1 PARRPGDAARSRAPR
16 RHATRPDRCPGGLAR
31 VDAAGG
37 PAARRRGGPRR
48 HRRAAPAGLGARAHG
63 DAALVRCRRGAGCR
77 ARGQGRGGGAAHL
90 RGRGPDPQGPR
101 RAAHARA
108 VGAEADARHLR
119 LRPRDRRVRRGRGVT
134 SPQLL
139 EGEVSARGRRIAIIA
154 ARFNDFIVTSLLK
167 GALGAWVERGG
178 AVSELAVV
186 RVPGAFELPVAAR
199 RLAASGRYDALQALY
214 RWQLNACP
222 WQDLVQEFGDAED
235 MARADRDYFRALI
248 EGVAGAL
255 DALDARLAALADRR
269 PDRLDPIEH
278 AILLIGVY
286 ELAARPEVPYRVAI
300 SEAVGLA
307 RRFGATDGH
316 KFVNAVLDRAARE
329 LRPPAH

>member
-1 PARRPGDAARSRAPR
+1 MSEAS
-16 RHATRPDRCPGGLAR
+16 
-31 VDAAGG
+31 
-37 PAARRRGGPRR
+37 
-48 HRRAAPAGLGARAHG
+48 GART
-63 DAALVRCRRGAGCR
+63 V
-77 ARGQGRGGGAAHL
+77 AR
-90 RGRGPDPQGPR
+90 
-101 RAAHARA
+101 
-108 VGAEADARHLR
+108 
-119 LRPRDRRVRRGRGVT
+119 
-134 SPQLL
+134 
-139 EGEVSARGRRIAIIA
+139 
-154 ARFNDFIVTSLLK
+154 K
-167 GALGAWVERGG
+167 
-178 AVSELAVV
+178 LAV
-186 RVPGAFELPVAAR
+186 
-199 RLAASGRYDALQALY
+199 QALY

-255 DALDARLAALADRR
+255 DALDARLAALGDRR
-269 PDRLDPIEH
+269 PDLLDPIEH

-329 LRPPAH
+329 LRPAEH